1 MNRTRIPPRRSA
13 RLALAA
19 LVGGILAVAS
29 AAASAFQVVPI
40 SQEFEPTG
48 RGANQVFQVENDRD
62 EPVTVTIDMA
72 RRIVDIDGRE
82 THEATEDFTVFPTEI
97 ILQPKSSRVV
107 RVQWIG
113 EPAPASELSYRLIAE
128 ETPLNMKRETPG
140 ASVFLTVRYIGS
152 IYIVPK
158 SARHKLV
165 VASAG
170 AAAGS
175 QLEIVLENQGNRHA
189 IIDSPTLTVTGG
201 GVTRTVDAK
210 ALAETLNGENI
221 LAGGKRRF
229 VLPWPAG
236 LPVGAVSADLKYAA
250 Q

>member
-1 MNRTRIPPRRSA
+1 MNPTRIPPCRSA
-13 RLALAA
+13 RFAFAA
-19 LVGGILAVAS
+19 LVGGFLAVAS
-29 AAASAFQVVPI
+29 GGASAFQVVPI
-40 SQEFEPTG
+40 SQEFEPAG

-62 EPVTVTIDMA
+62 EPVTVTIAMA
-72 RRIVDIDGRE
+72 KRIVDVDGRE

-97 ILQPKSSRVV
+97 ILQPKASRVV

-113 EPAPASELSYRLIAE
+113 EPAPAAELSYRLIAE
-128 ETPLNMKRETPG
+128 ETPLNMRRESPG

-158 SARHKLV
+158 NARHKLV

-170 AAAGS
+170 TADGAR
-175 QLEIVLENQGNRHA
+175 LEVVVENQGNKHA
-189 IIDSPTLTVTGG
+189 IIDNPTLTVSAG
-201 GVTRTVDAK
+201 GVSRTLDTK
-210 ALAETLNGENI
+210 ALADTLNGENI
-221 LAGGKRRF
+221 LAGSKRRF

-236 LPVGAVSADLKYAA
+236 LPVGAVSADLKYSA

>member
-1 MNRTRIPPRRSA
+1 MNATSIRPRA
-13 RLALAA
+13 RLAFAA
-19 LVGGILAVAS
+19 VVGGVLAVA
-29 AAASAFQVVPI
+29 AGAASAFQVVPI

-62 EPVTVTIDMA
+62 EPVTVTIAMA
-72 RRIVDIDGRE
+72 RRVVDIDGRE

-97 ILQPKSSRVV
+97 ILQPKASRVV

-113 EPAPASELSYRLIAE
+113 EPAPSAELSYRLIAE
-128 ETPLNMKRETPG
+128 ETPLNMKRDTPG

-158 SARHKLV
+158 GARHKVV

-170 AAAGS
+170 PAAGS
-175 QLEIVLENQGNRHA
+175 QLEVVLENQGNRHA
-189 IIDSPTLTVTGG
+189 IIDSPRLTVTGG

-210 ALAETLNGENI
+210 ALDAALAGENI
-221 LAGGKRRF
+221 LAGGKRRL

-236 LPVGAVSADLKYAA
+236 LPAGPVTAELKYSAL
-250 Q
+250 

>member
-1 MNRTRIPPRRSA
+1 MNAISMQPRA

-19 LVGGILAVAS
+19 LLGGFLAVAS
-29 AAASAFQVVPI
+29 GAASAFQVVPI

-62 EPVTVTIDMA
+62 EPVTVTIAMA
-72 RRIVDIDGRE
+72 KRVVDIDGRE
-82 THEATEDFTVFPTEI
+82 SHEATEDFTVFPTEI
-97 ILQPKSSRVV
+97 ILQPKASRVV

-113 EPAPASELSYRLIAE
+113 EAAPSTELSYRLIAE
-128 ETPLNMKRETPG
+128 ETPLNMKRDTPG

-158 SARHKLV
+158 GARHKVV

-170 AAAGS
+170 PAAGS
-175 QLEIVLENQGNRHA
+175 QLEVVLENQGNRHA
-189 IIDSPTLTVTGG
+189 IIDSPALSVTSG
-201 GVTRTVDAK
+201 GVTKAVDAK
-210 ALAETLNGENI
+210 ALGTALAGENI
-221 LAGGKRRF
+221 LAGGKRRL

-236 LPVGAVSADLKYAA
+236 LPAGPVTAELKYSV